1 VPARMKANGNVSD
14 ARLERLQYSVPASI
28 NCVNDAVEL
37 ESPLIAILD
46 IFELSTIWNGWCK
59 TCV

>member
-28 NCVNDAVEL
+28 NRVNDAVEL

-46 IFELSTIWNGWCK
+46 IFEFSTI
-59 TCV
+59 